1 MKSYDK
7 QNLIICLTFLLITA
21 SIIFGILTIPDAVTY
36 TAVQKKVPHTAEEP
50 IVCKYDR
57 VFDIKEEGP
66 FYIEN
71 RDKTLYICHDGEY
84 LCRVKV
90 PKHLLSYL
98 DKASLLSGVEIAD
111 RMTLF
116 ELVEYIES

>member
-7 QNLIICLTFLLITA
+7 QNLILSLAFLLICA
-21 SIIFGILTIPDAVTY
+21 SIIFGILTFPDAVTY
-36 TAVQKKVPHTAEEP
+36 TAVQKKVPHTENEQ
-50 IVCKYDR
+50 IICKYNR

-71 RDKTLYICHDGEY
+71 KGKTLYICHNGEY
-84 LCRVKV
+84 LCKVTV